1 MSLEARGQRR
11 CRPSA
16 RAELVLGSTISKAK
30 KKKKVTCRLHLL
42 LLKRFKAKKMFTEK
56 HKEIFVEVIKRA
68 PAGHFIKGV
77 LEYLVTS
84 PDQGRAS

>member
-1 MSLEARGQRR
+1 M
-11 CRPSA
+11 
-16 RAELVLGSTISKAK
+16 
-30 KKKKVTCRLHLL
+30 L